1 MRRYDGPLSKSDRA
15 FAFGLL
21 GFLIGAGFQPGR
33 WTTIYLAVLLVLA
46 GLTVL
51 NRAGNIVADAKGPAA

>member
-1 MRRYDGPLSKSDRA
+1 MRRYDGPLGKSDRA

-21 GFLIGAGFQPGR
+21 GFLIGAGLQPGR
-33 WTTIYLAVLLVLA
+33 WMIIYLAVLLVLS

-51 NRAGNIVADAKGPAA
+51 NRARFIIAEAKGPAT